1 MVGDIVDK
9 NLKDLAVFSIIAVVI
24 DQLIKIVISSKVALD
39 SSFPIVKG
47 FWYITNVHNTG
58 AAFSILEGSRL
69 LFIAVGIIAIVLV
82 ALYYKSIE
90 DKTDYDV
97 VVFSLLIGGI
107 IGNMIDRII
116 HGYVIDYLS
125 FNIFG
130 YNFPVFNLA
139 DTFIVIAIVLF
150 VFRIIKEDV
159 WS

>member
-1 MVGDIVDK
+1 MNKD
-9 NLKDLAVFSIIAVVI
+9 LKDLAIFSFVVVII
-24 DQLIKIVISSKVALD
+24 DQLSKIVVSSKVALG

-58 AAFSILEGSRL
+58 AAFSILEGSKL
-69 LFIAVGIIAIVLV
+69 LFIAVGIIAV
-82 ALYYKSIE
+82 ALITLYYKNIE
-90 DKTDYDV
+90 DKIEYDV
-97 VVFSLLIGGI
+97 VVHSLLIGGI

-116 HGYVIDYLS
+116 HGYVIDFLS

-139 DTFIVIAIVLF
+139 DSFIVIAIVLLIAR
-150 VFRIIKEDV
+150 VIKESL

>member
-1 MVGDIVDK
+1 MDRDLK
-9 NLKDLAVFSIIAVVI
+9 NVAVFSFIVVI
-24 DQLIKIVISSKVALD
+24 LDQLSKIVISSKVALN

-58 AAFSILEGSRL
+58 AAFSILEGSKL
-69 LFIAVGIIAIVLV
+69 LFISIGIIAIILI

-90 DKTDYDV
+90 EKIDYDV
-97 VVFSLLIGGI
+97 MVTSALIGGI
-107 IGNMIDRII
+107 IGNMIDRIV
-116 HGYVIDYLS
+116 HGYVIDFLS

-139 DTFIVIAIVLF
+139 DTFIVLAILLLI
-150 VFRIIKEDV
+150 FRTIKEDV

>member
-9 NLKDLAVFSIIAVVI
+9 DLKGLTIFSFIAVVI
-24 DQLIKIVISSKVALD
+24 DQLAKIIISSKVALD

-69 LFIAVGIIAIVLV
+69 LFISVGIIAIVLIG
-82 ALYYKSIE
+82 LYYRSLENKI
-90 DKTDYDV
+90 DYDV
-97 VVFSLLIGGI
+97 VTFSLLIGGI

-116 HGYVIDYLS
+116 HGYVIDFLS

-139 DTFIVIAIVLF
+139 DTFIVVAIILLI
-150 VFRIIKEDV
+150 FRIIKEDV

>member
-1 MVGDIVDK
+1 MDK
-9 NLKDLAVFSIIAVVI
+9 SLKDLAVFSIIAVVI

>member
-1 MVGDIVDK
+1 M
-9 NLKDLAVFSIIAVVI
+9 
-24 DQLIKIVISSKVALD
+24 
-39 SSFPIVKG
+39 
-47 FWYITNVHNTG
+47 
-58 AAFSILEGSRL
+58 EGSRL

>member
-1 MVGDIVDK
+1 MD
-9 NLKDLAVFSIIAVVI
+9 KDLKGLGVFSFIVI
-24 DQLIKIVISSKVALD
+24 LVDQLAKIVISSKVTLG

-58 AAFSILEGSRL
+58 AAFSILEGNKL
-69 LFIAVGIIAIVLV
+69 LFIAIGIIAVVLI
-82 ALYYKSIE
+82 ALYYKNIE
-90 DKTDYDV
+90 DKIEYDV

-139 DTFIVIAIVLF
+139 DILITLSVVFIIFLSK
-150 VFRIIKEDV
+150 RSK
-159 WS
+159 